1 MLTLPL
7 SAFHDVGGW
16 VVDMISGAGESK
28 DHLLA
33 HGLGVPVADA
43 LGAVDGCAGG
53 QFRLWAWTRDWVA
66 PHGPGRFQVLV
77 NGIAAEKVF
86 GVGSGEWGWVDGG
99 IVALHKG
106 RNEVRLHDLTGF
118 DGRCGGIAFSDVNAT
133 AEEVERAWLENDKR
147 IYDNREVLDFDFV
160 VVGGGYAGMCSA
172 VAAAR
177 DGVNTA
183 LVQDRPVWGGNASSE
198 VRVGPIGGLGL
209 EPFPHNSDLAYE
221 LIELTHVKGKSTS
234 GGLRPLIDDNKICDW
249 LAQES
254 NLTTFISTRCVDCE
268 VQDGVI
274 ESVICKVGRRVPTPP
289 HCGRAPR
296 PAEFYAGRY
305 VELKA
310 KHFADCTGD
319 AVLAVLAGAEYR
331 DKPETKAE
339 TGEELAT
346 EGESKGGYG
355 STNFWTT
362 RWISHPTTFPSCP
375 WALNITDENWQ
386 VNRPKFFVEG
396 DYPYAAGWNWES
408 GFDKDPVK
416 DAEWIRDYNLRA
428 AYGMWDYLKNK
439 ASDKAK
445 YSNAE
450 MDWLG
455 YVLGKRAA
463 RRIVGD
469 YVLCEQDLTQHRVY
483 DDGVVTTT
491 WFLDLHFPHPM
502 NACHFPEGA
511 FRSMAYDDPMYDK
524 LASNG
529 KGRQIKIRP
538 YPIPFRC
545 FYSRNIKNLWMAG
558 KDISCTNVAM
568 SSVRVMNTTAQ
579 MGAMVGRAVALCVK
593 QGWMP
598 KELGDKHF
606 KTLADSLKC
615 KRQFPRLGKH
625 GKKRYQGRIGL
636 KGELKY
642 WLRPLVRMLRRM
654 IATS

>member
-1 MLTLPL
+1 MQFLRLG
-7 SAFHDVGGW
+7 AFHDVGGW
-16 VVDMISGAGESK
+16 AADMICGAGEVK
-28 DHLLA
+28 DRLLA
-33 HGLGVPVADA
+33 HGLGMPVADA
-43 LGAVDGCAGG
+43 VGVVDGGAGG
-53 QFRLWAWTRDWVA
+53 SFRLWVWTKDWVA

-77 NGIAAEKVF
+77 NGIAADKVF
-86 GVGSGEWGWVDGG
+86 GIGSGEWGWVDGG
-99 IVALHKG
+99 VVKLRKG
-106 RNEVRLHDLTGF
+106 QNEVRLHDLTGF
-118 DGRCGGIAFSDVNAT
+118 DGRCAGIAFAPIDSTAADVEHAW
-133 AEEVERAWLENDKR
+133 AEQEARQLC
-147 IYDNREVLDFDFV
+147 NREVVDFDFV
-160 VVGGGYAGMCSA
+160 VVGGGYAGMCAA

-177 DGVNTA
+177 DGVRTA

-221 LIELTHVKGKSTS
+221 LVELTHVKGESTS
-234 GGLRPLIDDNKICDW
+234 GGLRPVIDDRKLSQW
-249 LAQES
+249 LAQEPC
-254 NLTTFISTRCVDCE
+254 LATFLSTRCVSCE
-268 VQDGVI
+268 KNGDAI
-274 ESVICKVGRRVPTPP
+274 SSVICKQLGS
-289 HCGRAPR
+289 GK
-296 PAEFYAGRY
+296 YI
-305 VELKA
+305 ELKA
-310 KHFADCTGD
+310 KHFVDCTGD
-319 AVLAVLAGAEYR
+319 AVLATLAGAEYR
-331 DKPETKAE
+331 DRPETKAE

-362 RWISHPTTFPSCP
+362 RWTDKPTTFPSCP

-408 GFDKDPVK
+408 GFDKDPIK

-439 ASDKAK
+439 SPEKERYAK
-445 YSNAE
+445 AE

-455 YVLGKRAA
+455 FVLGKRAA

-502 NACHFPEGA
+502 NASHFPDGA

-524 LASNG
+524 LAPKG

-545 FYSRNIKNLWMAG
+545 FYSRNIKDLWMAG
-558 KDISCTNVAM
+558 KDISCTHVAM

-579 MGAMVGRAVALCVK
+579 MGTMLGRAVALCLEH
-593 QGWMP
+593 GWMP
-598 KELGDKHF
+598 RELGEKHF
-606 KTLADSLKC
+606 KTLVDNLKR
-615 KRQFPRLGKH
+615 KRQFSKLGVM
-625 GKKRYQGRIGL
+625 GKKRYQKRLGL
-636 KGELKY
+636 KNELKY
-642 WLRPLVRMLRRM
+642 WLRPLVRMFRILN
-654 IATS
+654 

>member
-1 MLTLPL
+1 MLTFPL
-7 SAFHDVGGW
+7 SGFHDAGGW
-16 VVDMISGAGESK
+16 AADMICGAGEAK
-28 DHLLA
+28 DRLLA
-33 HGLGVPVADA
+33 HGMGVPVEDA
-43 LGAVDGCAGG
+43 VGAVDSGDGG
-53 QFRLWAWTRDWVA
+53 RFRLWVWTRDWVA
-66 PHGPGRFQVLV
+66 PYGPGRFQVLV

-99 IVALHKG
+99 IVELRKG
-106 RNEVRLHDLTGF
+106 GNEIRLHDLTGF

-133 AEEVERAWLENDKR
+133 AADVERAWIENDKR

-160 VVGGGYAGMCSA
+160 VVGGGYAGMCAA

-177 DGVNTA
+177 DGVRTA

-209 EPFPHNSDLAYE
+209 KPFPHNSDLAYE
-221 LIELTHVKGKSTS
+221 LVELTHVKGKSTS
-234 GGLRPLIDDNKICDW
+234 GGLRPVIDDSKLANW
-249 LAQES
+249 LAQEHC
-254 NLTTFISTRCVDCE
+254 LTAFISTRCVGCE
-268 VQDGVI
+268 KEGDAI
-274 ESVICKVGRRVPTPP
+274 SSVICKQLMSGK
-289 HCGRAPR
+289 
-296 PAEFYAGRY
+296 Y
-305 VELKA
+305 VELRA

-319 AVLAVLAGAEYR
+319 AVLAAFAGAEYR

-346 EGESKGGYG
+346 EGASKGGYG

-362 RWISHPTTFPSCP
+362 RWTDKPTTFPSCP

-408 GFDKDPVK
+408 GFDKDTIK

-439 ASDKAK
+439 SPEKARYAK
-445 YSNAE
+445 AE

-455 YVLGKRAA
+455 FVLGKRAA

-502 NACHFPEGA
+502 NVLHFPERA
-511 FRSMAYDDPMYDK
+511 FRSMAYDDPKYSE
-524 LASNG
+524 LAPQG
-529 KGRQIKIRP
+529 KGRQITIKP

-545 FYSRNIKNLWMAG
+545 FYSKNVKNLWMAG
-558 KDISCTNVAM
+558 KDISCTHVAM

-579 MGAMVGRAVALCVK
+579 MGTMAGRAVALCLEH
-593 QGWMP
+593 GWMP
-598 KELGDKHF
+598 ETLGREHF
-606 KTLADSLKC
+606 EAL
-615 KRQFPRLGKH
+615 RRRLVCGRLTQIGRRGRKI
-625 GKKRYQGRIGL
+625 YQRRDTL
-636 KGELKY
+636 KGEIKH
-642 WLRPLVRMLRRM
+642 WLRPAVRVIRRM
-654 IATS
+654 FA